1 MKSLKNNKSTTKKS
15 LLKQKKDKILRQIR
29 KIYKKNPKI
38 KPKIKKI
45 KDLDRKLYY
54 AQVWEVTESQS
65 LNILE
70 NFDKRG
76 WKNHHLDH
84 IFPIY
89 RGYLQNISPK
99 RVGNIKNLQFI
110 PFEENLS
117 KGSQLTA
124 ESKNALRRIKRLK

>member
-1 MKSLKNNKSTTKKS
+1 MKEKR
-15 LLKQKKDKILRQIR
+15 KILYQIR
-29 KIYKKNPKI
+29 KICKKNPKI
-38 KPKIKKI
+38 KRKISKIKNLEK
-45 KDLDRKLYY
+45 RLYY
-54 AQVWEVTESQS
+54 AQVWEETESQP

-70 NFDKRG
+70 NFSKRG

-89 RGYLQNISPK
+89 RGYIQNIPPEK
-99 RVGNIKNLQFI
+99 VGNIKNLQFI